1 MKNTSTGTPQTGSD
15 TEPCFVGCF
24 YSDACY
30 KDTPGQ
36 GGQVMIRTPFHKQ
49 TDPAKM
55 PGQVRDPAKMTGQVR
70 DPAPVKAAEYKPVH
84 GGYPSKTQ

>member
-1 MKNTSTGTPQTGSD
+1 
-15 TEPCFVGCF
+15 
-24 YSDACY
+24 
-30 KDTPGQ
+30 
-36 GGQVMIRTPFHKQ
+36 MIRTPFHKQ